1 MLRAQRLSRGEGVFA
16 VLLADVGGVGGIV
29 STLKEF
35 KVSESA
41 ISSIEA
47 FLTSQEE
54 TLSQNK
60 DGQDDGDQD
69 MFGVGW
75 SGVYLGTHHGK
86 ADAFLTNTI
95 VETVAALNVLI
106 EAMRDFSKDVDL
118 AAADDEARTQRLLNQ
133 LSQAGAVKDEDQD
146 TPAEGYPGIDGR
158 DA

>member
-1 MLRAQRLSRGEGVFA
+1 MMRTQELSRGKVFA
-16 VLLADVGGVGGIV
+16 VFLSDVGGVGGVV

-41 ISSIEA
+41 IASIEA

-60 DGQDDGDQD
+60 DGQDDGGHD

-75 SGVYLGTHHGK
+75 SGVNLGTHESK

-95 VETVAALNVLI
+95 VETAAALNLLI
-106 EAMRDFSKDVDL
+106 EAMRDFSTDVGKTV
-118 AAADDEARTQRLLNQ
+118 ADDEDRTRVLLNQ
-133 LSQAGAVKDEDQD
+133 VSQARDLKDEDQN
-146 TPAEGYPGIDGR
+146 TPAEGWPRTDGEG
-158 DA
+158 A

>member
-1 MLRAQRLSRGEGVFA
+1 M
-16 VLLADVGGVGGIV
+16 LLADVGGVGGVV

-41 ISSIEA
+41 IASIEA

-60 DGQDDGDQD
+60 DSQDDGGQD

-75 SGVYLGTHHGK
+75 SGVNLGTHQGK

-95 VETVAALNVLI
+95 VETAAALNILI
-106 EAMRDFSKDVDL
+106 EAMRDFSQDVGRTVADDVD
-118 AAADDEARTQRLLNQ
+118 RTRVLFNQ
-133 LSQAGAVKDEDQD
+133 LSQARDLKDDDQN
-146 TPAEGYPGIDGR
+146 TPPEGYPRNDEEG
-158 DA
+158 A